1 MKRFVLTLTAVA
13 ALAAPGLGAR
23 AQTALET
30 VAHGPAEPVLI
41 EAAAYD
47 GEGRLL
53 VSSVHLGG
61 VHRLGADGRMDRLTP
76 DDAGRGVFGLVA
88 DPERGWL
95 WAASTDSVFDSTE
108 GGGAA
113 LLKLDLATGR
123 LLGRY
128 EPGDGDHAFGDLAL
142 GPDGS
147 VYVSDSVGLA
157 VFRLRPGGTALE
169 TVATFTGRASPQ
181 GLAVWP
187 EGGWLIVADYPSGL
201 HRITLATGE
210 RTPVAGPEG
219 VELRGLD
226 GLALAPDGRVIAIQN
241 GTATPRVLALTMAP
255 DWTSVLAVERLVE
268 GAPLSEP
275 TTGFVHDGALI
286 FVSRSQWT
294 DFGPEGQPR
303 TPTPEPAVI
312 SRLRLEEPRP

>member
-1 MKRFVLTLTAVA
+1 MTRFALTLTAVA
-13 ALAAPGLGAR
+13 ALAAAACGAR

-30 VAHGPAEPVLI
+30 VARGPAEPVLI
-41 EAAAYD
+41 EAAAID

-61 VHRLGADGRMDRLTP
+61 VHRLGADGEMDRLTP
-76 DDAGRGVFGLVA
+76 ADAGRGVFGLVA

-95 WAASTDSVFDSTE
+95 WAASTDSAFDTAE

-128 EPGDGDHAFGDLAL
+128 EAGDGDHAFGDLAL
-142 GPDGS
+142 GPDGA
-147 VYVSDSVGLA
+147 VYISDSVAREVL
-157 VFRLRPGGTALE
+157 RLSPGGSGLE
-169 TVATFTGRASPQ
+169 TVATFPERGSPQ
-181 GLAVWP
+181 GLAIWP
-187 EGGWLIVADYPSGL
+187 EGGWLIVADYPTGL

-210 RTPVAGPEG
+210 RAQVAGPEG

-226 GLALAPDGRVIAIQN
+226 GLVLAPDGRVIAIQN
-241 GTATPRVLALTMAP
+241 GTATPRVLALTMSP

-268 GAPLSEP
+268 GEPLSEP
-275 TTGFVHDGALI
+275 TTGLIHDGALV